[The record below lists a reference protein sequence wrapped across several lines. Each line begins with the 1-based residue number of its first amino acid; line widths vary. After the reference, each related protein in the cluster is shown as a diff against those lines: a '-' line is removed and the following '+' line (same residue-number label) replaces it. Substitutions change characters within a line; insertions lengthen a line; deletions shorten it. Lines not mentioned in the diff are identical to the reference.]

1 MALIGDP
8 VTAITD
14 LINGVGGKLIDRIWP
29 DPQQAQAAKIEL
41 AKMSQDGT
49 LAQMANETESVK
61 AFLADTQSARTRDIA
76 FLQSGKKNMR
86 GDILAYGAIGALIIC
101 IIALFIADVP
111 PQSRDL
117 LLVTLGALVAIVK
130 DVYGFEFG
138 SSKDSQR
145 NAQAVSDML
154 KQNS

>member
-1 MALIGDP
+1 
-8 VTAITD
+8 
-14 LINGVGGKLIDRIWP
+14 
-29 DPQQAQAAKIEL
+29 
-41 AKMSQDGT
+41 
-49 LAQMANETESVK
+49 MANYK
-61 AFLADTQSARTRDIA
+61 AFLNAGR
-76 FLQSGKKNMR
+76 KNWR
-86 GDILAYGAIGALIIC
+86 GDILAFGALGALVVC
-101 IIALFIADVP
+101 IVALFVADVP

-154 KQNS
+154 KNGS